1 MKFKKIILISR
12 DLGTSQKAK
21 KQVVSNSAL
30 IHLMSLEVAFL
41 NPFQGGIYPY
51 VQLYTHS
58 NKSKIIR
65 ECGSSLYVG
74 MAQGVSFS
82 LRIYIMV

>member
-1 MKFKKIILISR
+1 MKISR
-12 DLGTSQKAK
+12 DLGISQKAK

-30 IHLMSLEVAFL
+30 THLMSLEVAFL

-58 NKSKIIR
+58 NQSKIIR
-65 ECGSSLYVG
+65 EYSSTLYVG

-82 LRIYIMV
+82 LYIAI